1 MATTVGWLLDQRAL
15 DLRSCTGSL
24 GLDRPIDCALT
35 SELVDAA
42 DWLSGGE
49 LLLTTGMRLPDDRDG
64 RRRYLA
70 SLAEAGVAA
79 IGFGTGLGYDTV
91 PDDLVDIGTDLGL
104 PVLEVPLP
112 VPFSAIARTLLDRVA
127 DDRYAQFTR
136 AARSQPAMTRAVIAG
151 GVPALAGELAAA
163 LDHTVVVIDRD
174 GRVVCSRPR
183 AADPVAM
190 THVRRALGP
199 DHWRSRAASATGV
212 TITDD
217 HTITVQRISSGGAVV
232 GHLAVIGDRPL
243 GDLQRVLVGHASSLI
258 TLQHN
263 GAGDVAAERAQ
274 LHADVLGFAIRG
286 DTLPATAETM
296 LLRAADDDGLVR
308 VVVFEFRSSTV
319 AAEALGQLASALEQR
334 WRPVFC
340 TRDGRE
346 VVVLLRG
353 DDDTAT
359 AQSLGAGLRMR
370 AGLGDP
376 VALCDIAASTGQ
388 ARQAARAA
396 VDGEVVDLVTTRSVL
411 AIDGVQDGL
420 RGLHDI
426 RLRPLLEVRAAGGA
440 DLVTTLRRY
449 LEANGHW
456 ESAAAAIG
464 VHRHTLRQRVSRIEG
479 LLGVDLADARTRAE
493 LLLILLSG
501 DRPPAPRGRAPTP

>member
-15 DLRSCTGSL
+15 DLRSCTGRL

-49 LLLTTGMRLPDDRDG
+49 LLLTTGMRLPDDREG

-70 SLAEAGVAA
+70 SLADAGVAA
-79 IGFGTGLGYDTV
+79 VGFGTGLGYDTV

-112 VPFSAIARTLLDRVA
+112 IPFSAIARTLLDRVA

-174 GRVVCSRPR
+174 GRVVCSRPG
-183 AADPVAM
+183 AADPAAM
-190 THVRRALGP
+190 THVRRAIGP
-199 DHWRSRAASATGV
+199 DHWRSGGAASAAGV
-212 TITDD
+212 TITAD

-274 LHADVLGFAIRG
+274 LHSDVLGFAVRG
-286 DTLPATAETM
+286 DRLPATAETM
-296 LLRAADDDGLVR
+296 LLRAADGDGHVR
-308 VVVFEFRSSTV
+308 VVVYEFRSAAV
-319 AAEALGQLASALEQR
+319 AVDAVGRLSSALEQR

-353 DDDTAT
+353 DDDATTAELL
-359 AQSLGAGLRMR
+359 AAGLRMR

-376 VALCDIAASTGQ
+376 VPLCDIAVSTGQ

-396 VDGEVVDLVTTRSVL
+396 VDGEVVDLVATRSVL
-411 AIDGVQDGL
+411 AIDEVQDGL

-426 RLRPLLEVRAAGGA
+426 RLRPLLDVHAAGGA
-440 DLVTTLRRY
+440 DLVTTLRRF

-464 VHRHTLRQRVSRIEG
+464 VHRHTLRQRVFRIEG

-501 DRPPAPRGRAPTP
+501 DRPLGKRR